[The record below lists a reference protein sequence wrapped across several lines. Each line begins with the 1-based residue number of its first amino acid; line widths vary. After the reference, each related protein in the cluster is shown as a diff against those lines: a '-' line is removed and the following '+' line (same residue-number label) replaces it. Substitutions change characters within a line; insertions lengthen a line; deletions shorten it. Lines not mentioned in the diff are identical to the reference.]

1 MHATKQSG
9 DGTSAEYESGRT
21 CEESARSPGH
31 ASHEKPLC
39 AHARRSRVQLRLYCT
54 CRCNLNLPQALFFQ
68 AAPVGSAIQDSR
80 VADLVHLSRLADDC
94 RMESFYRCKLDNE
107 NTIGKSILI
116 MLM

>member
-1 MHATKQSG
+1 MCSRTSKPC
-9 DGTSAEYESGRT
+9 SAEII
-21 CEESARSPGH
+21 
-31 ASHEKPLC
+31 
-39 AHARRSRVQLRLYCT
+39 LY
-54 CRCNLNLPQALFFQ
+54 LQMQSKFAAGLIFQ